1 MIMTDAVLKEIL
13 DKICTQP
20 QSVIKEKQLLAF
32 GRSQGLAKILFGNV
46 KNLNDLFILF
56 QFTDPVRR
64 QFLLLLNRGFV
75 CGSFRKRKLTLT
87 LMKLPAVLAAEAVS
101 REAETEET
109 VCFCPSGESSTIP
122 QSLLLSVK
130 SRATTPL
137 CPVFQCTENIS
148 LGTQQTI
155 CHLLQT
161 ERNRSI
167 GE

>member
-64 QFLLLLNRGFV
+64 QFLLLLNRGSAI
-75 CGSFRKRKLTLT
+75 CSRLKETGALESERKR
-87 LMKLPAVLAAEAVS
+87 
-101 REAETEET
+101 
-109 VCFCPSGESSTIP
+109 
-122 QSLLLSVK
+122 
-130 SRATTPL
+130 
-137 CPVFQCTENIS
+137 
-148 LGTQQTI
+148 
-155 CHLLQT
+155 
-161 ERNRSI
+161 
-167 GE
+167 

>member
-75 CGSFRKRKLTLT
+75 CGSFR
-87 LMKLPAVLAAEAVS
+87 
-101 REAETEET
+101 
-109 VCFCPSGESSTIP
+109 GG
-122 QSLLLSVK
+122 
-130 SRATTPL
+130 
-137 CPVFQCTENIS
+137 N
-148 LGTQQTI
+148 
-155 CHLLQT
+155 
-161 ERNRSI
+161 
-167 GE
+167 